1 MSENLTVK
9 AGRFVSVLPHCRL
22 LNMSVDHAEGQSVI
36 MRLPYSE
43 AIIGN
48 PENGVIAGGSI
59 TTLMDTA
66 CGTAAF
72 IGLPGNELCP
82 TLDLR
87 VDYFKSA
94 QPGKDLVAK
103 ADIIRITNSVVFTR
117 ADVYQEH
124 GDEKDVVATCAG
136 NFMRIGMQ
144 INGRPV

>member
-1 MSENLTVK
+1 MTDNLTLK

-22 LNMSVDHAEGQSVI
+22 LNMSVDHAEGSTVI

-43 AIIGN
+43 ALIGN

-72 IGLPGNELCP
+72 VGLPGNELCP

-87 VDYFKSA
+87 MDYFKSA

-103 ADIIRITNSVVFTR
+103 AEIVRITNSVVFTR
-117 ADVYQEH
+117 AEVYQEE
-124 GDEKDVVATCAG
+124 GDDKNIVATCNG
-136 NFMRIGMQ
+136 NFMRIGKQ
-144 INGRPV
+144 IDGRPV